1 METLQALK
9 EYKRRHVEAAEKWE
23 DDGEGGSSLTE
34 EERDFARNPD
44 PPRKYIWKKGTKD
57 ELKLGTWVSHQR
69 SNKKNGKLSENRIA
83 SLQALTPPLVWDP
96 TEAAFQTG
104 LQALKEYKR
113 RHVEALEKER
123 GEGGGGGEGG
133 SSLTE
138 EERDFARNP
147 DPPQRYIWKKGTMDE
162 LNLGSWVNSQRKN
175 KKNGTLSEDQI
186 AALEALTPA
195 LVWAP

>member
-23 DDGEGGSSLTE
+23 DD
-34 EERDFARNPD
+34 
-44 PPRKYIWKKGTKD
+44 
-57 ELKLGTWVSHQR
+57 
-69 SNKKNGKLSENRIA
+69 
-83 SLQALTPPLVWDP
+83 
-96 TEAAFQTG
+96 
-104 LQALKEYKR
+104 
-113 RHVEALEKER
+113 
-123 GEGGGGGEGG
+123 GEGG